1 VIFLQLSLASFKR
14 LEAIQLI
21 KMSTHTLN
29 KKSWESLS
37 STFSNLEISVS
48 QDSCYASDELSI
60 SPTNHITAGT
70 SLASSTPAR
79 QGSLQS
85 LLKPILKRPYADIE
99 EDEEPESGYG
109 TDDSDYDYASVSE
122 GRDDDMYEISA
133 WDEASDVS
141 DVMSETGGDDG
152 ESVDGSF
159 ISFESESV
167 VRFDTNVLYIE
178 APEPEEEEEAETPRT
193 EITCHELMEMAR
205 LSGTLRLQGEQV
217 AESDS
222 GDKALEHGELRDSA
236 KQWPEEHPSDI
247 VDLDKR
253 LFIAYIN
260 GINGIAEPRYKA
272 RLRERIDDIRKGHAQ
287 SPYLEFDNAQGMYL
301 DCVLNHVLGTF
312 RNIIVQE
319 ELDELATLTER
330 REAQQQTE
338 VAGLDNKLLD
348 KIEHLLSERLAGDDV
363 KIGQD
368 ELSFFAGGVAYA
380 LQNWASYTAH

>member
-1 VIFLQLSLASFKR
+1 
-14 LEAIQLI
+14 
-21 KMSTHTLN
+21 MSTHTLN

-48 QDSCYASDELSI
+48 QDSCYGSDELSI
-60 SPTNHITAGT
+60 SPVNPTTAGP
-70 SLASSTPAR
+70 SLASSFTPASG
-79 QGSLQS
+79 GSFRS
-85 LLKPILKRPYADIE
+85 LLKPILKRPYAAIE
-99 EDEEPESGYG
+99 EDEGSESGYG
-109 TDDSDYDYASVSE
+109 TDDSGYDYASVSD
-122 GRDDDMYEISA
+122 GRDDEMYEFST

-141 DVMSETGGDDG
+141 DVMSETCSDDG

-159 ISFESESV
+159 ISFETM

-178 APEPEEEEEAETPRT
+178 APEPEEEEAETPRT
-193 EITCHELMEMAR
+193 EMTCHELMEMAR
-205 LSGTLRLQGEQV
+205 VSGALRLQGEQL
-217 AESDS
+217 AEPGS
-222 GDKALEHGELRDSA
+222 GDKTFERDELSDSIT
-236 KQWPEEHPSDI
+236 QWPDEHPSDI

-260 GINGIAEPRYKA
+260 GINGIADPRYKA

-287 SPYLEFDNAQGMYL
+287 SPYLESDNAQGMYL
-301 DCVLNHVLGTF
+301 DNVLNHVLGTF

-330 REAQQQTE
+330 REAQQPTE
-338 VAGLDNKLLD
+338 VTEGLDEELLD

-380 LQNWASYTAH
+380 LQNWASYTSH

>member
-1 VIFLQLSLASFKR
+1 
-14 LEAIQLI
+14 
-21 KMSTHTLN
+21 MSTHTLN

-60 SPTNHITAGT
+60 SPTNPITAGT
-70 SLASSTPAR
+70 SLASFTPAR
-79 QGSLQS
+79 QDSLHS
-85 LLKPILKRPYADIE
+85 LLKPILKRPYSDIE

-109 TDDSDYDYASVSE
+109 TDDSDYDYASVSDE
-122 GRDDDMYEISA
+122 HDDEMYAVST

-141 DVMSETGGDDG
+141 DAVSENCDDDG

-159 ISFESESV
+159 ISFESV
-167 VRFDTNVLYIE
+167 VRFDTNVRYIE
-178 APEPEEEEEAETPRT
+178 APEPQEEEAETPRT
-193 EITCHELMEMAR
+193 ELTCHELMEMAR
-205 LSGTLRLQGEQV
+205 ASGTLRLQGEQV

-222 GDKALEHGELRDSA
+222 SDKMPEHDELSDSI

-260 GINGIAEPRYKA
+260 GINGIADPGYKA

-287 SPYLEFDNAQGMYL
+287 SPYLESDNAQGVYL
-301 DCVLNHVLGTF
+301 DNVLNHVLGTF

-330 REAQQQTE
+330 TEARQQTE
-338 VAGLDNKLLD
+338 ATEGLDNKLLD
-348 KIEHLLSERLAGDDV
+348 KIEHLLSERLAGNDV
-363 KIGQD
+363 EIGQD

-380 LQNWASYTAH
+380 LQNWASYTSH

>member
-1 VIFLQLSLASFKR
+1 
-14 LEAIQLI
+14 
-21 KMSTHTLN
+21 MSTHTLN

-60 SPTNHITAGT
+60 SPSNPITAGT
-70 SLASSTPAR
+70 SIASSFTPAR
-79 QGSLQS
+79 RGSLQS

-109 TDDSDYDYASVSE
+109 TDDSDYDYASVSDE
-122 GRDDDMYEISA
+122 RDDEMYEISA

-141 DVMSETGGDDG
+141 DVMSETGDDDG

-159 ISFESESV
+159 ISFESV

-178 APEPEEEEEAETPRT
+178 APEHQEEEAETPRT
-193 EITCHELMEMAR
+193 ELTCHELMEMAR
-205 LSGTLRLQGEQV
+205 VSGTLRLQGEQV
-217 AESDS
+217 AEPDS
-222 GDKALEHGELRDSA
+222 GDKTLEHGVLRDSI
-236 KQWPEEHPSDI
+236 KQWPDEHPSDI
-247 VDLDKR
+247 VELDKR

-301 DCVLNHVLGTF
+301 DNVLNHVLGTF
-312 RNIIVQE
+312 RNILVQE

-338 VAGLDNKLLD
+338 VTEGLDKKLLD

-380 LQNWASYTAH
+380 LQNWASYTSH

>member
-1 VIFLQLSLASFKR
+1 
-14 LEAIQLI
+14 
-21 KMSTHTLN
+21 MSTLTLN

-60 SPTNHITAGT
+60 SPTNPITAGT
-70 SLASSTPAR
+70 TLASSFRPAR
-79 QGSLQS
+79 QGSLHS
-85 LLKPILKRPYADIE
+85 LLRPILKRPYSDIE

-109 TDDSDYDYASVSE
+109 TDDSDYDYASVSDE
-122 GRDDDMYEISA
+122 HDDEMYAVST

-141 DVMSETGGDDG
+141 DAMSETCGDDG

-159 ISFESESV
+159 ISFESV
-167 VRFDTNVLYIE
+167 VRFDTNVRYIE
-178 APEPEEEEEAETPRT
+178 APEPQEEEAETPRT
-193 EITCHELMEMAR
+193 ELTCHELMEMAR
-205 LSGTLRLQGEQV
+205 ASGALRLQGGQA
-217 AESDS
+217 AESNS
-222 GDKALEHGELRDSA
+222 SEKTLEHDELSDSI

-272 RLRERIDDIRKGHAQ
+272 CLRERIDDIRKGHTQ
-287 SPYLEFDNAQGMYL
+287 SPYLESDNAQGIYL
-301 DCVLNHVLGTF
+301 DNVLNHVLGTF

-330 REAQQQTE
+330 RGSRQQTE
-338 VAGLDNKLLD
+338 ATEGLDNKLLD

-363 KIGQD
+363 QIGQD

-380 LQNWASYTAH
+380 LQNWSSYTAH